1 METGSTSASLSAQ
14 EIEESLDALLDRARR
29 SQSPLPQQL
38 FLVSGGSS
46 YPHIL
51 PLYTPKQKNQQ
62 EEAGTES
69 LARIFQPLIASR
81 LSESKDSDIIT
92 GVSFLYALFQ
102 VDRQSASYIFQD
114 DGFVDLLSTLI
125 VSPSPPLSLA
135 VARLFAQASGHKTC
149 RMVFPTEVVT
159 WLRSQSRQAGD
170 HAIRAAGILA
180 LIKLSRGTTSD
191 SSGPL
196 MEMIVGNTDTRTFVN
211 DAVEGLTYL
220 SVAPPI
226 KQSLADTA
234 VLRTLF
240 TLVQK
245 RTKSAGL
252 PDHATVLY
260 GVLAITANICA
271 YKPRLSQEERQGD
284 EELSHPLDADIHV
297 QTRCRTAID
306 SGILGVLAVAA
317 GAESAASRVLVGR
330 IYLSLV
336 EDKRNRGRI
345 LQGGGVKN
353 LSRTIKSYPSSSP
366 DSLPSEAL
374 VPIQALAKLAITSS
388 PIQVFGPNEGNMMD
402 AVRPLSQLVLHPSAS
417 TLQQFE
423 AMMALTN
430 LASHSPV
437 CASKVASFPNLLNRV
452 ELLLLDDHTLVRRAS
467 SELICNLIAGSDE
480 VFARYGGKEGNDQ
493 LRTSKIQLLIAMSD
507 VEDLPTRL
515 AASGALAMLTG
526 TPGACRAVF
535 ELQRERHR
543 AFSVIG
549 RLIDPSVQI
558 GDAEGESEATPV
570 KGDPGLVHR
579 GVVCVRNILS
589 AEKSLSHTE
598 LVEEVERAG
607 LFMVFSK
614 LLNGDLGSY
623 DSTILQSA
631 AEVAKMLAD
640 VSTRVARKWFQRDK
654 RSRRQDD
661 EDDPAFSTLPA
672 GLRHSIDEA
681 FDTCAVPR
689 TRAFT
694 QQNDELDAPGGF
706 IIDSATGSD
715 IPGDDFYIPLPS
727 IPRTL
732 RLLDLES
739 DDEILGVFRNAAS
752 GWGAGNAD
760 NEGVNRKDWRAI
772 CATLLEGQE
781 GNRARHEQEESSDEY
796 HDDISGTAKSNQ
808 ATSGSR
814 KPSSKFPTSN
824 SDAVHLTAEQRA
836 ICKEDF
842 ARFFSC
848 RSRCST
854 GLASA

>member
-38 FLVSGGSS
+38 SSLVAAFIPSHPPPLHTKAYLVLSTLCQNVHSS
-46 YPHIL
+46 ASE
-51 PLYTPKQKNQQ
+51 KNQQ

-191 SSGPL
+191 SSGPVKSPSLGNVERQDEEFTAQL

-271 YKPRLSQEERQGD
+271 YKPRLSQEERQVAKLHKLAQGGKQSDSQGD

-549 RLIDPSVQI
+549 RLIDPSVQN

-640 VSTRVARKWFQRDK
+640 VSTRVARD
-654 RSRRQDD
+654 
-661 EDDPAFSTLPA
+661 
-672 GLRHSIDEA
+672 
-681 FDTCAVPR
+681 
-689 TRAFT
+689 
-694 QQNDELDAPGGF
+694 
-706 IIDSATGSD
+706 
-715 IPGDDFYIPLPS
+715 
-727 IPRTL
+727 
-732 RLLDLES
+732 
-739 DDEILGVFRNAAS
+739 
-752 GWGAGNAD
+752 
-760 NEGVNRKDWRAI
+760 
-772 CATLLEGQE
+772 
-781 GNRARHEQEESSDEY
+781 
-796 HDDISGTAKSNQ
+796 
-808 ATSGSR
+808 
-814 KPSSKFPTSN
+814 
-824 SDAVHLTAEQRA
+824 
-836 ICKEDF
+836 
-842 ARFFSC
+842 
-848 RSRCST
+848 
-854 GLASA
+854 

>member
-1 METGSTSASLSAQ
+1 METGSTSASSAQ
-14 EIEESLDALLDRARR
+14 GIEESLDALLDRARR

-38 FLVSGGSS
+38 SSLVAAFTPSHPPPSHTKAYLVLSTLCQTVRSS
-46 YPHIL
+46 ASE
-51 PLYTPKQKNQQ
+51 KSQQ
-62 EEAGTES
+62 EDAATES
-69 LARIFQPLIASR
+69 LACIFQPLIASR
-81 LSESKDSDIIT
+81 LSETKDSDIIA

-114 DGFVDLLSTLI
+114 EGFVDLLSTLI
-125 VSPSPPLSLA
+125 ISPSPPLSLA

-149 RMVFPTEVVT
+149 RAVFPTEAVT

-170 HAIRAAGILA
+170 QAIRAAGILA
-180 LIKLSRGTTSD
+180 LIKLSRGTASD
-191 SSGPL
+191 SSNLVKTSSLGNVERQDEEFAAQL
-196 MEMIVGNTDTRTFVN
+196 MEMIAGNTDARTFVN

-234 VLRTLF
+234 VLKTLF

-245 RTKSAGL
+245 RTKSTGL
-252 PDHATVLY
+252 HDHATVLY
-260 GVLAITANICA
+260 GVLAITANICT
-271 YKPRLSQEERQGD
+271 YKPRLSQEERQVAKLHKLAQGGKQSDSQAD

-306 SGILGVLAVAA
+306 SGILGVLAVVA
-317 GAESAASRVLVGR
+317 GAESAASRDLVGR

-336 EDKRNRGRI
+336 EDKGNRGRV

-353 LSRTIKSYPSSSP
+353 LSRTIKSYPSPP

-423 AMMALTN
+423 GMMALTN
-430 LASHSPV
+430 LASHSPI
-437 CASKVASFPNLLNRV
+437 CAAKVASFPNLLNRV

-480 VFARYGGKEGNDQ
+480 VFARYGGKEGNGQ
-493 LRTSKIQLLIAMSD
+493 SNTSKIQLLIAMSD

-515 AASGALAMLTG
+515 AASGALAMLTS

-558 GDAEGESEATPV
+558 GDAEGECEATPV

-589 AEKSLSHTE
+589 VERSLSHAE

-607 LFMVFSK
+607 LFRVFSK

-631 AEVAKMLAD
+631 AEAAKMLAD
-640 VSTRVARKWFQRDK
+640 VSTRVTRD
-654 RSRRQDD
+654 
-661 EDDPAFSTLPA
+661 
-672 GLRHSIDEA
+672 
-681 FDTCAVPR
+681 
-689 TRAFT
+689 
-694 QQNDELDAPGGF
+694 
-706 IIDSATGSD
+706 
-715 IPGDDFYIPLPS
+715 
-727 IPRTL
+727 
-732 RLLDLES
+732 
-739 DDEILGVFRNAAS
+739 
-752 GWGAGNAD
+752 
-760 NEGVNRKDWRAI
+760 
-772 CATLLEGQE
+772 
-781 GNRARHEQEESSDEY
+781 
-796 HDDISGTAKSNQ
+796 
-808 ATSGSR
+808 
-814 KPSSKFPTSN
+814 
-824 SDAVHLTAEQRA
+824 
-836 ICKEDF
+836 
-842 ARFFSC
+842 
-848 RSRCST
+848 
-854 GLASA
+854 